1 MKIRK
6 LDTDNK
12 KDIAQFIHFPFALYK
27 DCPQWV
33 PPLRSEMSLVMNRK
47 KHPFYRHSVA
57 DFFVAESEKDTL
69 ARVAVLNNNNYNRH
83 HDSRTAFFYYF
94 DTVND
99 LSVVQTLFEAVFV
112 WARRY
117 NLNVVLGP
125 RGFLRSS
132 GIGLLVEGFE
142 FMPAMGIPYNFPYY
156 QTLLENIGFEKQTD
170 YLSGY
175 LDRTQQL
182 PQRMF
187 EAAERIKER
196 GDFWVK
202 TFRNK
207 KEMREFI
214 PFVNEV
220 HYKAFHKNPG
230 FYPTTDE
237 EFKMIANTMIQIAEP
252 EYVKLIMKGADVVG
266 FVLGY
271 PNVSHALQKTKGK
284 LLPFGWITILNEKR
298 HTRLGDLNGVGL
310 LPEYQGMG
318 ANILLYVELE
328 KTLRQSPF
336 EKVELVQ
343 VDERNFKSKS
353 DMETLG
359 VNWKK
364 RHRLYQYPLFQ

>member
-12 KDIAQFIHFPFALYK
+12 KDTAQFINFPFALYK
-27 DCPQWV
+27 DCAEWV
-33 PPLRSEMSLVMNRK
+33 PPLRSEISLVMNRK

-57 DFFVAESEKDTL
+57 DFFVVESEKDTL
-69 ARVAVLNNNNYNRH
+69 ARVAVLNNEHYNRH

-94 DTVND
+94 DSVND
-99 LSVVQTLFEAVFV
+99 PQAVQALFEAVFS
-112 WARRY
+112 WAREHD
-117 NLNVVLGP
+117 LHLVAGP
-125 RGFLRSS
+125 RGFLRSN

-142 FMPAMGIPYNFPYY
+142 FLPAMGIPYNFPYY
-156 QTLLENIGFEKQTD
+156 QTLIENVGFEKQTD

-196 GDFWVK
+196 GNFWVK
-202 TFRNK
+202 TFKDK

-214 PFVNEV
+214 PLVNEV

-230 FYPTTDE
+230 FYPTTNE

-252 EYVKLIMKGADVVG
+252 EYVKLIMKGADVIG

-271 PNVSHALQKTKGK
+271 PNISRALQKVKGK
-284 LLPFGWITILNEKR
+284 LFPFGWITILYEKA

-336 EKVELVQ
+336 MQVELVQ

-359 VNWKK
+359 VQWKK
-364 RHRLYQYPLFQ
+364 RHRLYQYPLDK

>member
-1 MKIRK
+1 
-6 LDTDNK
+6 
-12 KDIAQFIHFPFALYK
+12 
-27 DCPQWV
+27 
-33 PPLRSEMSLVMNRK
+33 
-47 KHPFYRHSVA
+47 
-57 DFFVAESEKDTL
+57 
-69 ARVAVLNNNNYNRH
+69 
-83 HDSRTAFFYYF
+83 
-94 DTVND
+94 
-99 LSVVQTLFEAVFV
+99 
-112 WARRY
+112 
-117 NLNVVLGP
+117 
-125 RGFLRSS
+125 
-132 GIGLLVEGFE
+132 
-142 FMPAMGIPYNFPYY
+142 
-156 QTLLENIGFEKQTD
+156 
-170 YLSGY
+170 
-175 LDRTQQL
+175 
-182 PQRMF
+182 MF

-196 GDFWVK
+196 GNFWVK